1 MTDTSAA
8 ADRKAADDE
17 MIQNTMIMKKT
28 LKIEGMTCPNCERH
42 VVKALEAL
50 PGVVSATADH
60 VAGSASVDLDSEVS
74 DADFKKA
81 IEEDAGYKLLGIE

>member
-1 MTDTSAA
+1 M
-8 ADRKAADDE
+8 
-17 MIQNTMIMKKT
+17 
-28 LKIEGMTCPNCERH
+28 
-42 VVKALEAL
+42 KALEAL

-74 DADFKKA
+74 GADFKKA

>member
-1 MTDTSAA
+1 M
-8 ADRKAADDE
+8 
-17 MIQNTMIMKKT
+17 
-28 LKIEGMTCPNCERH
+28 
-42 VVKALEAL
+42 KALEAL